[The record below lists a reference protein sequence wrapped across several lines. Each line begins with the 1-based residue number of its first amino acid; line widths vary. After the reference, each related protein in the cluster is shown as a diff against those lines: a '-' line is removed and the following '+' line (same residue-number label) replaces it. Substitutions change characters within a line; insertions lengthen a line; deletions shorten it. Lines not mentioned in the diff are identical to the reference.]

1 MSGAKYKAGTKKVE
15 IWRTK
20 KLMGNEFLGKIK
32 SQAEVIDHEFIL
44 ILTFSVMCLQDP
56 DTQVGMKKD
65 DSNI

>member
-1 MSGAKYKAGTKKVE
+1 
-15 IWRTK
+15 
-20 KLMGNEFLGKIK
+20 MGNEFLGKIK